1 MTMST
6 QASLGAAARPHGLSR
21 IKTRMAFA
29 AALLACAG
37 AVLLPS
43 QAGAQEPLRL
53 GILPSATGPG
63 ASIGAALVTGVEL
76 AVSEVNKNGGILGRQ
91 ITIIRGD
98 TQSNPTTATTEA
110 KRLTGREN
118 IELLIGPLVS
128 QEVVPTVAVMT
139 DSKVLQFTNAGTA
152 ALNPQNGPYHF
163 SLNASSETA
172 SEAMVN
178 FVAEQMKGA
187 TVGILADDGGQS
199 RSGVAALKQ
208 NLQKRGIT
216 LAVEQEFRNRTDD
229 MTPQILSLKRA
240 NPGVVLVFLSF
251 VEDGV
256 KMLNTFRDVGWQ
268 PKVVGSTA
276 ISVYAPAIA
285 RGVEASAFD
294 NVYSAAYRG
303 LTYCTGDAAGTGAY
317 AAFGE
322 KLKAFAPNSAGKISV
337 SLASEYYDAI
347 MLLAAGVKAVGST
360 KATELAKWIE
370 TEGAKVPLIHG
381 AVSPSAR
388 SHFLFGTNELAVVER
403 PNQTRADGLMK
414 RSGC

>member
-1 MTMST
+1 MVMST
-6 QASLGAAARPHGLSR
+6 QAVPGMAAPSTAASR
-21 IKTRMAFA
+21 IRTRIALTA
-29 AALLACAG
+29 LLSCVGAALLTSH
-37 AVLLPS
+37 AV
-43 QAGAQEPLRL
+43 AQEPLRL

-63 ASIGAALVTGVEL
+63 ASIGAALSTGVEL
-76 AVSEVNKNGGILGRQ
+76 AVSEVNKSGGVLGRQ
-91 ITIIRGD
+91 ITIIKGD

-110 KRLTGREN
+110 KRLAEREKA
-118 IELLIGPLVS
+118 ELLIGPLVS

-139 DSKVLQFTNAGTA
+139 EAKIVQFTNAGTA

-163 SLNASSETA
+163 SLNASSETV
-172 SEAMVN
+172 SEVMVN

-187 TVGILADDGGQS
+187 TIGILADDGGQS
-199 RSGVAALKQ
+199 RTGVAALKQ
-208 NLQKRGIT
+208 NLQKRG
-216 LAVEQEFRNRTDD
+216 LPVAVEQEFRNRTDD

-256 KMLNTFRDVGWQ
+256 KILNTFRDVGWQ
-268 PKVVGSTA
+268 PKIVGATA

-285 RGVEASAFD
+285 RGVDANAFD

-303 LTYCTGDAAGTGAY
+303 LTYCTGDAAGSGAY

-322 KLKAFAPNSAGKISV
+322 KLKAFAPGSAGKISV
-337 SLASEYYDAI
+337 SLASEYYDAV
-347 MLLAAGVKAVGST
+347 MLLTAGVKAVGST
-360 KATELAKWIE
+360 KAAELAKWIE

-381 AVSPSAR
+381 AVSPSAQ
-388 SHFLFGTNELAVVER
+388 SHFLFGPNELAVVER